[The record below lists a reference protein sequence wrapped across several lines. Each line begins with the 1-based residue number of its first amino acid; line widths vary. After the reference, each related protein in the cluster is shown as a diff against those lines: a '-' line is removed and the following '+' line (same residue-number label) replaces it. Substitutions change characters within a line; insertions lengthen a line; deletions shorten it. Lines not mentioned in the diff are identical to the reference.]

1 MPHLGLQSLYHDKFS
16 CQVGKCQIE
25 TNLMTTNPKGFSIMM
40 GFLLR
45 YKVIPATK
53 VVPEAQGFNVGYPT
67 FPRIGFTAEAKAEII
82 AEFKASGIRI

>member
-1 MPHLGLQSLYHDKFS
+1 
-16 CQVGKCQIE
+16 
-25 TNLMTTNPKGFSIMM
+25 MTTNPKGFSIML

-82 AEFKASGIRI
+82 AE